1 MQITGDYFG
10 GTGNSGSGTG
20 DFLGYIRNH
29 HRMRFS
35 VPVGPRGNEM
45 ALIDELLQHYR
56 ERCAQMLDD
65 AKHWRTHGW
74 RLHENNKDITE
85 QWLSEQER
93 RAADLAR
100 IIADYEKRNV

>member
-1 MQITGDYFG
+1 
-10 GTGNSGSGTG
+10 
-20 DFLGYIRNH
+20 
-29 HRMRFS
+29 
-35 VPVGPRGNEM
+35 
-45 ALIDELLQHYR
+45 
-56 ERCAQMLDD
+56 MLDD
-65 AKHWRTHGW
+65 AKHWRSHGW

>member
-1 MQITGDYFG
+1 
-10 GTGNSGSGTG
+10 
-20 DFLGYIRNH
+20 
-29 HRMRFS
+29 
-35 VPVGPRGNEM
+35 M

-56 ERCAQMLDD
+56 ERRVQMLDD
-65 AKHWRTHGW
+65 VKHWRSHGW